1 MPMNIKTKAILV
13 LLTLL
18 AVTGAGCIDEITE
31 PSTPDIIQETP
42 TAKIDNSLERVLI
55 NKWLAEVG
63 DPNNVMWL
71 YVMGENGQL
80 IAEYPVVG
88 KPVSMTKSNEPKT
101 RAMDE
106 YDGGPDYS
114 ETQAAEKYMGFRR
127 GTEELANPSGTYGGD
142 LPGVFIF
149 TPDGEYHE
157 FHGGILHVSSV
168 PVMIR
173 DQVFLTYDVDKEK
186 QEKEKQWEAGLRK
199 KNPIVEKAKKLNDES
214 VAA

>member
-1 MPMNIKTKAILV
+1 MNIKTMGTLILIIS
-13 LLTLL
+13 L
-18 AVTGAGCIDEITE
+18 AVAISAGCIDESMG
-31 PSTPDIIQETP
+31 PSTPDTIKETP
-42 TAKIDNSLERVLI
+42 TAKIDNSLERELI

-101 RAMDE
+101 RVLDTYNA
-106 YDGGPDYS
+106 GPDYS
-114 ETQAAEKYMGFRR
+114 EVQSAKNFLGYRQ

-157 FHGGILHVSSV
+157 FHGGILHISSV
-168 PVMIR
+168 PVMIK
-173 DQVFLTYDVDKEK
+173 DQVFLSYDVDKEK
-186 QEKEKQWEAGLRK
+186 QEKEKQWEAQLRK
-199 KNPIVEKAKKLNDES
+199 NNPIVEKAKKMNNES